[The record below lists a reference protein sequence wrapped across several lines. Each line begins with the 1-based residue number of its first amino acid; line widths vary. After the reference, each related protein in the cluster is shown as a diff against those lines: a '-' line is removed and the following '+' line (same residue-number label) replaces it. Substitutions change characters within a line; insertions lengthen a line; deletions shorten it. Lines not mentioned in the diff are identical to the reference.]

1 MDRRSF
7 LKSAL
12 AGALVLSARQ
22 KRGIKDELLGLG
34 EEVHDGVGSHL
45 DDGVLDAV
53 RETLRDHVSAYI
65 LPPVKMKKEL
75 PKSAE
80 FGSICFVEK
89 DMSMYSCLG
98 GKLGWARIVGEA

>member
-1 MDRRSF
+1 VDRRSF

-22 KRGIKDELLGLG
+22 KRGIKDELIGLG
-34 EEVHDGVGSHL
+34 EELHDGVEPHP
-45 DDGVLDAV
+45 DDGVLGAV

-65 LPPVKMKKEL
+65 LPPVKMKKDL
-75 PKSAE
+75 PKRSE
-80 FGSICFVEK
+80 FGAICFVEK

-98 GKLGWARIVGEA
+98 GKPRDRKSVGET